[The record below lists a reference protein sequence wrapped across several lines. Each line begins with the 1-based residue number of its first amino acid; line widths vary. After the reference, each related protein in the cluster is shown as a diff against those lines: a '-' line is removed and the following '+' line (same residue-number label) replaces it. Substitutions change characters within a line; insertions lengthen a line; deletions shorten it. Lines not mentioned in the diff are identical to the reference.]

1 MRAVPALLIA
11 TLSLAAGCPKSPAT
25 LRERADSIP
34 WEVTPSLPA
43 PSSGTYGAAP
53 GAPRD
58 PIVRMMIGDLAF
70 DRALESASAG
80 LALDAADGTGG
91 LARWELR
98 EASWRGGWPY
108 PVSDARGWATVSST
122 APPDDLFA
130 WVESVPEGQPMALVR
145 ARGAMADAWVGMRA
159 EPAFDLGALPREAPL
174 GTAITLPPVPG
185 AVFRL
190 ADGGGTL
197 LEGPL
202 DQGEHLLLTSAG
214 EWLLQVVRENLELV
228 KAPIYVGIP
237 APDQPLLRTSG
248 TPPLIGTV
256 EDADAWARR
265 LFTHVRQAYRLRPWQ
280 RDPLLD
286 AVAERLDAADARPLP
301 EILTA
306 VGLSGTNAT
315 VWTCDD
321 VTVENCLDRLV
332 WDPRKR
338 AALLDTNIDL
348 MGLHARLDAR
358 GVHLRVVLGG
368 GG

>member
-1 MRAVPALLIA
+1 MRAVPALLLA
-11 TLSLAAGCPKSPAT
+11 TLSLAAGCPKAPLS
-25 LRERADSIP
+25 LRERADEIP

-53 GAPRD
+53 GEPRD
-58 PIVRMMIGDLAF
+58 PIVRMVVGTRAF

-80 LALDAADGTGG
+80 LALDAADGKGG

-98 EASWRGGWPY
+98 EAAWRGGWPY
-108 PVSDARGWATVSST
+108 PVSDARGWGTVSGT
-122 APPDDLFA
+122 MPPDDVFT
-130 WVESVPEGQPMALVR
+130 WVESVPDDQPMALVR
-145 ARGAMADAWVGMRA
+145 ARGALSDAWVGMRA
-159 EPAFDLGALPREAPL
+159 EPALDVGALPREAPL
-174 GTAITLPPVPG
+174 GTAIELPAVAG
-185 AVFRL
+185 ATFRL
-190 ADGGGTL
+190 TDGGGTL

-202 DQGEHLLLTSAG
+202 DDGERLLLTSAG
-214 EWLLQVVRENLELV
+214 EWLLQIVRENLEIV

-237 APDQPLLRTSG
+237 SPNVPLLRTEG

-256 EDADAWARR
+256 DDADAWARR
-265 LFTHVRQAYRLRPWQ
+265 LLEHVRRAYRLTPWR

-286 AVAERLDAADARPLP
+286 AVAERLDAADPRPLA

-306 VGLSGTNAT
+306 VGLEGTRAT
-315 VWTCDD
+315 VWSCDD

-338 AALLDTNIDL
+338 AALLATDIDL
-348 MGLHARLDAR
+348 VGLHARLDAR